1 MWPFGKRKFQSKGG
15 RAGLF
20 RYTDGNKRGELEW
33 EMLVGDFD
41 LVIYGESCRWT
52 EPESRHMTREEVRN
66 VVRELVAETK
76 LRVDLA
82 FSDGSED
89 MR

>member
-1 MWPFGKRKFQSKGG
+1 M
-15 RAGLF
+15 LL
-20 RYTDGNKRGELEW
+20 GE
-33 EMLVGDFD
+33 FD
-41 LVIYGESCRWT
+41 IVIYGESCRWT
-52 EPESRHMTREEVRN
+52 APESRQMTREETRS